1 MNTKKYTFG
10 ILKSA
15 LFYTLIANL
24 FLFILWKFA
33 DVLPFVPIITL
44 IFNTFILP
52 ITFVLI
58 MKTSTEKYKKNRL
71 YLNYFV
77 FAVCVL
83 ISIFLNLVNWI
94 LYVEKTSDFYGRN
107 NIDSGTW
114 MVINLEMMIG
124 LGILGIGLFYTLIKN
139 FPSNSI
145 KTLK

>member
-33 DVLPFVPIITL
+33 DVLPFVPIIIL

-52 ITFVLI
+52 ITFVSI
-58 MKTSTEKYKKNRL
+58 MKYSTEKYNKNRL

-114 MVINLEMMIG
+114 MVINLEIMTG
-124 LGILGIGLFYTLIKN
+124 LGILGSGLFYTLIKN